1 MLRAANVKIKK
12 KGKLK
17 WIHVSRCK
25 LFKDGGQIPTNSSV
39 VVQAAS
45 EEQLDASF
53 EPIEQEVS
61 DAAGIESPQ
70 GAELEPDEQ
79 EVTPLNQ
86 RRYPLRDRRAKKYK
100 DYVLSMHHRCF

>member
-53 EPIEQEVS
+53 EPIE
-61 DAAGIESPQ
+61 
-70 GAELEPDEQ
+70 
-79 EVTPLNQ
+79 
-86 RRYPLRDRRAKKYK
+86 
-100 DYVLSMHHRCF
+100 